1 MMTEIDSKDYLQK
14 VANKAWTPGKKDIP
28 VIYSTW
34 GQFSRPD
41 REVLLG
47 KIARL
52 DGPAAKVA
60 MTSLTGLERR
70 WYSEL
75 TRSTLKA
82 GFKNFS
88 HHPESEESISLR
100 ELCKVCLKHEE
111 PRIRKAA
118 AQAIGSSWGLMHSVA
133 KDEILEAMKNAAA
146 VASDPSEVKAL
157 TEALGKSG
165 NASVLELLKV
175 RSFQSLEPTSSKA
188 MVRLTR
194 DLAKP
199 LSHDDSIVLPQN
211 FGGETPIV
219 TFFTEGV
226 ERVAQTTPAFSES
239 RRFSKGALICDKG
252 DWLDLQK
259 NFLWREAGF
268 LLAEI
273 DEISPDTLVA
283 ALARHANAIV
293 NSTQLGSGMKVRVRL
308 GRGQSVTRVFL
319 WEFAEKLLAADCGL
333 INDGRDPH
341 WQLILVSNKIV
352 LLPKKYSDDR
362 FAWRSSQIEGSSDPT
377 LAAAIV
383 TMADIKPDETVY
395 DPFCG
400 GGTELIL
407 AGKLYGAQKLLG
419 SDISAHAINSAR
431 ESSGRAGVRTELLQC
446 EAIKFAGTGIDV
458 VISNPPFGMRTAR
471 GCARELLQD
480 FFSKISNKMRARGR
494 IVILSHAPS
503 STRSWAEAA
512 GFRLA
517 HYVVVKLGRMECE
530 LQSFLRS

>member
-1 MMTEIDSKDYLQK
+1 MMTEIDSGHYLQK

-28 VIYSTW
+28 VIYSEW
-34 GQFSRPD
+34 GRFSCSD
-41 REVLLG
+41 RDVLLR

-60 MTSLTGLERR
+60 MTSLTGLEKR
-70 WYSEL
+70 WYAEL

-88 HHPESEESISLR
+88 HYPESEESRSLR
-100 ELCKVCLKHEE
+100 ELCKACLKHEE

-133 KDEILEAMKNAAA
+133 KDEILDAMKNAA
-146 VASDPSEVKAL
+146 VLASDPSEVKAL

-165 NASVLELLKV
+165 NASVMDLLKV
-175 RSFQSLEPTSSKA
+175 RSFESLESTSSKA
-188 MVRLTR
+188 KVRLTR

-199 LSHDDSIVLPQN
+199 LSHDNSTVLPQN

-226 ERVAQTTPAFSES
+226 ERVALKTLAFSEA
-239 RRFSKGALICDKG
+239 RRFGKGALICDKG

-268 LLAEI
+268 LIGELE
-273 DEISPDTLVA
+273 DISPDSLVA
-283 ALARHANAIV
+283 ALVRHAKAIV

-308 GRGQSVTRVFL
+308 GRGQSITRSFL
-319 WEFAEKLLAADCGL
+319 WEFAEKLLIADCGL

-341 WQLILVSNKIV
+341 WQLVFIGNKIV

-362 FAWRSSQIEGSSDPT
+362 FAWRSSQVEGSSDPT
-377 LAAAIV
+377 VAAAIV
-383 TMADIKPDETVY
+383 YMADIKFNETVY

-400 GGTELIL
+400 GGTELVL
-407 AGKLYGAQKLLG
+407 AGKISGAKRLFG
-419 SDISAHAINSAR
+419 SDISADAIACAEESMMVAGLSAD
-431 ESSGRAGVRTELLQC
+431 LIQC
-446 EAIKFAGTGIDV
+446 EALNFPWTAVDV

-471 GCARELLQD
+471 GCARELLQS
-480 FFSKISNKMRARGR
+480 FFWKISNKMRTGGR

-517 HYVVVKLGRMECE
+517 HYAVVKLGRMECE
-530 LQSFLRS
+530 LQSFIRA

>member
-1 MMTEIDSKDYLQK
+1 MMTEIDGRHYSQK
-14 VANKAWTPGKKDIP
+14 IANKAWTPGKKDIP
-28 VIYSTW
+28 ILYSIW
-34 GQFSRPD
+34 GHFSDSD

-60 MTSLTGLERR
+60 MTSLTGLENR
-70 WYSEL
+70 WYAEL

-88 HHPESEESISLR
+88 HHHEAAESVSLR
-100 ELCKVCLKHEE
+100 ELCKECLKHEE

-118 AQAIGSSWGLMHSVA
+118 AQAIGSSWGLLPSPT
-133 KDEILEAMKNAAA
+133 KDEILVAMKDAAS

-165 NASVLELLKV
+165 NASVIEFLKV
-175 RSFQSLEPTSSKA
+175 RCFQSLEPTSSKA
-188 MVRLTR
+188 IVRLTR
-194 DLAKP
+194 DLAK
-199 LSHDDSIVLPQN
+199 SASQDDSSVLPEN
-211 FGGETPIV
+211 FGCEASIV
-219 TFFTEGV
+219 AFFTEGV
-226 ERVAQTTPAFSES
+226 EKVALRTPAFLKA
-239 RRFSKGALICDKG
+239 RRLGKGALICDKG
-252 DWLDLQK
+252 DWVDLQK

-283 ALARHANAIV
+283 ALVRHTKAIV
-293 NSTQLGSGMKVRVRL
+293 NSTNLGSGIKVRVRL
-308 GRGQSVTRVFL
+308 GRGQSITRSFL
-319 WEFAEKLLAADCGL
+319 WEFAEKLLVADCGL

-341 WQLILVSNKIV
+341 WQLVVIGNKIV
-352 LLPKKYSDDR
+352 LVPKKYSDDR

-383 TMADIKPDETVY
+383 TMAEINADETVY

-407 AGKLYGAQKLLG
+407 AGKLCGAKKLLG
-419 SDISAHAINSAR
+419 TDISADAINFAR
-431 ESSGRAGVRTELLQC
+431 DSSGRAGIRTELRQC
-446 EAIKFAGTGIDV
+446 EALNFTGPNIDV
-458 VISNPPFGMRTAR
+458 VISNPPFGMRTSR
-471 GCARELLQD
+471 GCARELLKN
-480 FFSKISNKMRARGR
+480 FFPKMANKMRTGGR
-494 IVILSHAPS
+494 MVMLSHAPS

-512 GFRLA
+512 GYRLSNYA
-517 HYVVVKLGRMECE
+517 VVKLGRMECE
-530 LQSFLRS
+530 LQSFIRS